1 MQTHPKKK
9 LELIVEKPITQ
20 RLLDLLDGMDVTGYT
35 VLPAI
40 AGRGQDG
47 AWEEGQITAASHMVQ
62 IVCVLDEAKLEEV
75 LPAAFEALR
84 PQIGIVY
91 VSDVAVVREAH
102 F

>member
-20 RLLDLLDGMDVTGYT
+20 RLLDILDRLNVTGYT

-40 AGRGQDG
+40 AGRGQEG
-47 AWEEGQITAASHMVQ
+47 VWEEGQITSASHMVQ
-62 IVCVLDEAKLEEV
+62 IVCVLDAEKLEEV
-75 LPAAFEALR
+75 LPATFEALK

>member
-9 LELIVEKPITQ
+9 LELIVEKPITH
-20 RLLDLLDGMDVTGYT
+20 RLLEILDNLGVTGYT

-47 AWEEGQITAASHMVQ
+47 AWEEGQITTVSHMVQ
-62 IVCVLDEAKLEEV
+62 IICVVDEAKLEEV
-75 LPAAFEALR
+75 LSACFEALK

-91 VSDVAVVREAH
+91 VSDVSVVRDEH

>member
-9 LELIVEKPITQ
+9 LELIVEKPITN
-20 RLLDLLDGMDVTGYT
+20 RLLEILDRLGVTGYT

-47 AWEEGQITAASHMVQ
+47 TWEEGQITAAAHMVQ
-62 IVCVLDEAKLEEV
+62 IICVVDEAKLEEV
-75 LPAAFEALR
+75 LSTTFEALK

-91 VSDVAVVREAH
+91 VSDVSVVRDEH